1 MRISVVIPTYNS
13 GPLLEE
19 AVESVL
25 AQTVPAAEVI
35 VVDDGSLDDTAA
47 RMQRYRDRVEYIRQP
62 NRRVAAARNTGLA
75 RATGDLVAFLDA
87 DDVWH
92 PEKLAR
98 QVAVLNDHPTVGLLA
113 TWAKAWPGTFS
124 ALDQRPIIL
133 ECVPL
138 VRLLVFNPLVT
149 SSIIVRR
156 EVLEQAGR
164 FDTELFGPEDYD
176 LWLRCARVS
185 GCAILR
191 EALTGYRDTGG
202 SVGKQAE
209 TMRAGLLQIHQKLD
223 AQNAWPGRW
232 FRRKCRAHIDYST
245 GFMYLASG
253 QPEQAAR
260 LLARS
265 LAMYPFPMSPAEIRY
280 RFGRVRLLARAA
292 WVGWQ
297 DWLYGSAT
305 RGARSHSFGQ
315 SRQA

>member
-47 RMQRYRDRVEYIRQP
+47 RMQRYRDRIEYIRQP

-98 QVAVLNDHPTVGLLA
+98 QVAVLNEHPTLGLLA
-113 TWAKAWPGTFS
+113 TWAKAWPGTFPE
-124 ALDQRPIIL
+124 LDQRPIVL

-156 EVLEQAGR
+156 EVLDQAGR

-176 LWLRCARVS
+176 LWLRCAQVS

-202 SVGKQAE
+202 SVSKHAE
-209 TMRAGLLQIHQKLD
+209 PMRRGLLRIHAKLD
-223 AQNAWPGRW
+223 ASGAWPSPW
-232 FRRKCRAHIDYST
+232 LRRKGRAHLDFST
-245 GFMYLASG
+245 GWMYFAGG
-253 QPEQAAR
+253 QPAEATR
-260 LLARS
+260 LLLRS
-265 LAMYPFPMSPAEIRY
+265 LVGYPFPMSRDEMQY
-280 RFGRVRLLARAA
+280 RFGRLRLLARAA

-297 DWLYGSAT
+297 QWLYGARPIRRHAT
-305 RGARSHSFGQ
+305 CVSSPPR
-315 SRQA
+315 